1 MVLLEKKKSYAGKNF
16 GTYKSTFE
24 DLSYWIQAES
34 IKELDLYGI
43 IKFFE
48 KYFSTL

>member
-34 IKELDLYGI
+34 IKELDLYV
-43 IKFFE
+43 FFYL
-48 KYFSTL
+48 YFIYKIL